1 MQGLEVK
8 NTTRRVEIFYL
19 QLAKPLQG
27 AKSLLSKKQ
36 SEHRFPALTLTIAA
50 ETRYRNVNQNTRF
63 QGFSKWG

>member
-19 QLAKPLQG
+19 QPLHG

-36 SEHRFPALTLTIAA
+36 SEHRFPALTLTLGSEHCVGAGTKI
-50 ETRYRNVNQNTRF
+50 TRYLKMP
-63 QGFSKWG
+63 SSH